1 MSESE
6 TEWMRGYNAAR
17 SLCLRHGVEP
27 GPPEHVTNAYES
39 GFSWAVYD
47 WRDANGLP
55 HDAHCARSLT
65 GEWLKL

>member
-1 MSESE
+1 MSEAE
-6 TEWMRGYNAAR
+6 AEWMRGYNTAR

-27 GPPEHVTNAYES
+27 DMPAHVTTAYES

-55 HDAHCARSLT
+55 GAAAR
-65 GEWLKL
+65 GA